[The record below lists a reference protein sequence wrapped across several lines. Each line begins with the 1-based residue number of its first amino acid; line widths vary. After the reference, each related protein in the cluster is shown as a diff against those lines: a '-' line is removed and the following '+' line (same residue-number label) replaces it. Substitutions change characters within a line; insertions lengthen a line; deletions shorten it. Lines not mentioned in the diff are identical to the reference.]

1 LCLIFIY
8 NLKNNIDMRIIITEN
23 QLNDLLLREARF
35 VSDEKYDFIIKNLG
49 NLLFNEL
56 VNNPVK
62 VNAIPEINR
71 FKSFLKFNRNV
82 EVKNDEDVVYNLDE
96 IGDWLRNFSD
106 MEFTKIMNGIF
117 SFFPNVKRG
126 VDTFNVVK
134 RDPSLPP
141 SRRGRPLGSTKKPG
155 NKIIYSKV
163 ISRRPLEPK
172 DVELEPQS
180 MEFRQGEPK
189 VDIEPKTSSN
199 IDSKDELRKR
209 GRKPKDDGF
218 SNYERFRFQKEGPE
232 SIEKLENRALELDKQ
247 VDEIM
252 KKIRSLYA
260 DADKRRKFFNM
271 D

>member
-1 LCLIFIY
+1 
-8 NLKNNIDMRIIITEN
+8 MRIIITEN